1 MAEKKFYGINCQGAL
16 YIERVSAL
24 PVWSAGYLGRLVE
37 LTGSGLIY
45 WGALTGW
52 KMIAWDTDLVN
63 HAALTSAHS
72 ATSGLTNST
81 IMMRSAAGQ
90 THVGAPTENT
100 HVARKWD
107 VDVHAALTT
116 HIPAGAQIMWPL
128 NTAPSGFFECNGASL
143 SRTTYATLFGAIGT
157 AYGAVDGTHFSLPDW
172 RGYFP
177 RGWSHGTTRDPDKAT
192 RWNRGDGTTGDNN
205 GTVQTGDFVKHGHP
219 MRISTEQDGAD
230 ADAAGG
236 FMINQHSAAS
246 YAAYTGTVSDTAGQ
260 QIGGTGGNETRPL
273 NRNTMFIIKY

>member
-1 MAEKKFYGINCQGAL
+1 MAEKKFYGIDCRGTL
-16 YIERVSAL
+16 YIERVAAL
-24 PVWSAGYLGRLVE
+24 PVWSAGYLGRIVE
-37 LTGSGLIY
+37 ITGTGFIY

-52 KMIAWDTDLVN
+52 KQIAWDTDLVN
-63 HAALTSAHS
+63 HAALTNPHS
-72 ATSGLTNST
+72 ATSALTNST
-81 IMMRSAAGQ
+81 IMMRNSNGQ
-90 THVGAPTENT
+90 VNVGPPSENT

-107 VDVHAALTT
+107 LDVHAGLTT

-143 SRTTYATLFGAIGT
+143 SRTTYATLFAAIST
-157 AYGAVDGTHFSLPDW
+157 AYGAVDGTHFNIPDW

-177 RGWSHGTTRDPDKAT
+177 RGWSHGTTRDPDKAD

-246 YAAYTGTVSDTAGQ
+246 YAAYTGTVSDTVGQ